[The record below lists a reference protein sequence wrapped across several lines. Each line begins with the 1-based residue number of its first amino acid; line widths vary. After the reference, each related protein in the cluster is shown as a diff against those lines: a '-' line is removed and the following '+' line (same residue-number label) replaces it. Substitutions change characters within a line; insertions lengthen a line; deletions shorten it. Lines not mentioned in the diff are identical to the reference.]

1 MIEPVMQ
8 SDLEEIRRLIEQA
21 VRANVVRSEDEAIF
35 LIDDIF
41 SSLDWWLKN
50 PERALHLKCRD
61 DERILGVLL
70 IKDFWNLT
78 NLFVLPERQG
88 EGIGRDLINAGIEA
102 CRARGKRSKIRLYS
116 SNNAIGFYL
125 NMGFRQTGPGIDRPG
140 GCLPFEYEL

>member
-8 SDLEEIRRLIEQA
+8 SDLEEIRRLIEQV
-21 VRANVVRSEDEAIF
+21 VRTNVVRSEDEAIF

-41 SSLDWWLKN
+41 SSLDWWQRN

-78 NLFVLPERQG
+78 NLFVLSERQG
-88 EGIGRDLINAGIEA
+88 EGIGRNLLNAGIEI
-102 CRARGKRSKIRLYS
+102 CRTRGKLSKIRLYS
-116 SNNAIGFYL
+116 SSNALGFYL

-140 GCLPFEYEL
+140 GCVPFEYAL